1 MRTLYTGKTK
11 NVVEL
16 DNGQTALYFKDDMTG
31 KDGVFDPGENQVGL
45 TIEGAGQKGL
55 ALTEYF
61 FQQIK
66 AAEIPTHFLEA
77 DVANRLMVVKPAD
90 VFGQGL
96 EVICRFRA
104 VGSFLKR
111 YEDYAAE
118 GQELPG
124 FVEITLK
131 DDTKGDPV
139 ISKEALDILGIL
151 SADEYERVR
160 ELTIQV
166 AQLIQADLAE
176 IGLDLYD
183 IKFEFGRD
191 PETGEIL
198 LIDEISGGNMRVYEA
213 SQVLDPFELA
223 ERVLA
228 TRKS

>member
-1 MRTLYTGKTK
+1 MKTLYTGKTK

-45 TIEGAGQKGL
+45 TVEGAGQKGL

-61 FQQIK
+61 FEQIK
-66 AAEIPTHFLEA
+66 AAGIPTHFLEA
-77 DVANRLMVVKPAD
+77 DVANRLMLVKPAD

-111 YEDYAAE
+111 YEDYVGE

-151 SADEYERVR
+151 SANEYERVR
-160 ELTIQV
+160 ELTLQV
-166 AQLIQADLAE
+166 AELIQADLAE

-191 PETGEIL
+191 PATGEIL

-213 SQVLDPFELA
+213 GQVLDPFDLS
-223 ERVLA
+223 ERVLEV
-228 TRKS
+228 RKL